1 MKNIIV
7 IMLLAFA
14 GSGAQAQTPQTGSK
28 HWKLVWQ
35 DEFNYTGLPDP
46 AKWGYETGHVRNNEE
61 QYYTL
66 ARKENAWV
74 GNGMLTITGRKEEY
88 VNKDYQRG
96 AASWKRK
103 DSLAHYTS
111 ASINTLGKAGW
122 KYGKIV
128 IRAKIPH
135 GAGMWPALWMLG
147 VNTPQAGWPAGGKKL
162 PAGMRKNRRMTELQR
177 SGVDRVFQP
186 VERAAVDRHDVEAAW
201 RRFAVTLQVALR
213 SDDQARLLGGSH
225 AGSRAAET
233 AIGTFP
239 HFHEN
244 QHAAILHHQVDF
256 SALAAEIGGDEFQP
270 LPFEMLL
277 RAPLAGIARKL
288 FGGTRAGQP
297 SEQAHRAPPGS
308 GTGLP
313 PR

>member
-14 GSGAQAQTPQTGSK
+14 GSSAQAQTPQTGSK

-74 GNGMLTITGRKEEY
+74 GNGVLTITGRKEEY

-147 VNTPQAGWPAGGKKL
+147 VNTPQAGWPAGGEIDIMEAVGNHEGDIYGTIHFADTVHHKH
-162 PAGMRKNRRMTELQR
+162 AS
-177 SGVDRVFQP
+177 SGSKTSP
-186 VERAAVDRHDVEAAW
+186 AAVDGQFHIYSIEWNAEKIDIFYDNKKYHTFYNDLAEGKG
-201 RRFAVTLQVALR
+201 
-213 SDDQARLLGGSH
+213 DDNAFRKPFYLL
-225 AGSRAAET
+225 
-233 AIGTFP
+233 I
-239 HFHEN
+239 N
-244 QHAAILHHQVDF
+244 
-256 SALAAEIGGDEFQP
+256 LAMGGDWP
-270 LPFEMLL
+270 GPVDGSILPKKFEVDYV
-277 RAPLAGIARKL
+277 RVY
-288 FGGTRAGQP
+288 Q
-297 SEQAHRAPPGS
+297 
-308 GTGLP
+308 
-313 PR
+313 